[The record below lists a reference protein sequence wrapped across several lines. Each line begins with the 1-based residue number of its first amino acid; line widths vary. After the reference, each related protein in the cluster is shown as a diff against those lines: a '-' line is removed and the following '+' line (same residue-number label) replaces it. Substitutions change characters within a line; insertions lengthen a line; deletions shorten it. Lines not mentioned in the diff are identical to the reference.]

1 MADPVGEDGWL
12 TLVDEASRTA
22 SDLEQ
27 RVGVVELYKRA
38 ISTEPWSIKLW
49 LAYCEWVW
57 SLYTDCQTA
66 DAGWPEEEQLLG
78 QELFSLEIA
87 LDVWQQGAQ
96 ATQYRLN
103 DSHELWNRWVSIE
116 QEELS
121 KSLTEEKIDRIR
133 SLFLDRLQI
142 PHATWDET
150 SQMFSTFIT
159 RYDEPAWESTM
170 VETTKLAKPAKDLY
184 SWRESQELKLQRAME
199 SGDVEAQKS
208 VMGDYLEWEVE
219 QAEKRNRKGASVYPL
234 ILCVALYERALS
246 STALG
251 LEPSTW
257 EDYMDFLSNTRSAVP
272 QAQLPTILSVIQRA
286 TSHCPWSGPLW
297 GRYIEIAE
305 SEKLAFEDLERIKH
319 AATNTNPL
327 DRDGMGGVVE
337 FFVAWSGYLKRR
349 TAVQGA
355 TDEDIDVAEM
365 GLPTALESVQDW
377 GQRVYGKKDYKGD
390 PQFRIERI
398 MIQHLTQKGSIEEA
412 RGYWRKLVN
421 THADSY
427 EFWQQYYLWEMTVYR
442 PNAPPS
448 LATMVLH
455 QALHREALDW
465 PEKIMEVYI
474 RHCVNYEEVETL
486 LVARR
491 TVRRL
496 SKKVAKRREREAV
509 EAAAIY
515 AQQQPEVAADEAMT
529 DGSPSG
535 VSKRKRESVSEDVA
549 GSASKKVKSLDQE
562 ALRQQHLK
570 RDRENTTVL
579 VTNLPAEVTQ
589 TKIRQYFKEYGH
601 MNSMTLKTNAD
612 GISSTALI
620 EFRSPEDV
628 QSALLRDGKYFIDRQ
643 IRVEPGTGLTLYV
656 TNYPPSADD
665 AYMCEL
671 FKDCGEIFSVR
682 WPSLKHNTHRRFCY
696 ISFRTQEAA
705 ASATQLHDKKLGGV
719 YKLIAQYSDPG
730 NKKSREGA
738 LAEGREIH
746 ITSLDKSLSEENLK
760 DVFAQYGKVERVR
773 ILTNRVG
780 ESSGAAFISF
790 EKKEEATAALAM
802 DNTKLKA
809 SVLKVEMSTHKN
821 FKPTATSMGTKGL
834 SASPAPDADGNSV
847 MSASPAPEAHATNTL
862 AKTHPAA
869 TESANRTITLMNIP
883 DTVNDA
889 RIRVLAEPY
898 GDIVKLV
905 LRPDHQGAI
914 IEFADIAAAG
924 RAALGLE
931 NHELVPG
938 RRLRT
943 GGLKDLFREKDEI
956 KTDRIQIGQGKKAPA
971 SFIQP
976 SAPIRRP
983 GPGGRGGLGMKKRGL
998 GYSAVSASWSG
1009 SGDIHGQGKAA
1020 ENKVPKS
1027 NAEFKAMFVSGGK
1040 E

>member
-12 TLVDEASRTA
+12 ALVDEASRTA

-38 ISTEPWSIKLW
+38 IAAEPWSIKLW

-103 DSHELWNRWVSIE
+103 DSHELWNRWVAIE

-121 KSLTEEKIDRIR
+121 KAPTKEKIDRIR
-133 SLFLDRLQI
+133 TLFLDRLQI
-142 PHATWDET
+142 PHASWDET
-150 SQMFSTFIT
+150 SQLFSTFIT
-159 RYDEPAWESTM
+159 KYDEPAWESTM
-170 VETTKLAKPAKDLY
+170 VETTKLAKRAKDLY
-184 SWRESQELKLQRAME
+184 SWREAHELKLQQTME

-208 VMGDYLEWEVE
+208 VMGDYLEWEVG
-219 QAEKRNRKGASVYPL
+219 QAEKKNRKGSSVNPS
-234 ILCVALYERALS
+234 ILCVALYERALA

-251 LEPSTW
+251 LEPNTW

-272 QAQLPTILSVIQRA
+272 QAQLPNILSVIQRA
-286 TSHCPWSGPLW
+286 TIHCPWSGPLW

-305 SEKLAFEDLERIKH
+305 SERLTFEDLEQIKH

-327 DRDGMGGVVE
+327 DRDGMGSVVE

-349 TAVQGA
+349 SVVEGA

-398 MIQHLTQKGSIEEA
+398 LIQHLTQKGSLEEA
-412 RGYWRKLVN
+412 RSYWRRLIS

-427 EFWQQYYLWEMTVYR
+427 EFWQQYYLWEMTVCK

-448 LATMVLH
+448 LATAVLH
-455 QALHREALDW
+455 QAVIRENLDW
-465 PEKIMEVYI
+465 PEKMLEVYI

-496 SKKVAKRREREAV
+496 AKKVAQRREREAAQ
-509 EAAAIY
+509 AAAMY
-515 AQQQPEVAADEAMT
+515 AQHQPEVAAEHSLI

-535 VSKRKRESVSEDVA
+535 ASKRKRESVSEDVA
-549 GSASKKVKSLDQE
+549 GSVNKKVKSLDQE
-562 ALRQQHLK
+562 ALREQHLK

-579 VTNLPAEVTQ
+579 VTNLPADVTQ

-601 MNSMTLKTNAD
+601 MNSITLKTDPD
-612 GISSTALI
+612 GHSSTAFI
-620 EFRSPEDV
+620 EFRTPEDV
-628 QSALLRDGKYFIDRQ
+628 QSARLRDGKYFVDKQ

-665 AYMCEL
+665 TYMRDL
-671 FKDCGEIFSVR
+671 FKDCGEIFSIR
-682 WPSLKHNTHRRFCY
+682 RPSLKHNTHRRFCY

-705 ASATQLHDKKLGGV
+705 ASATQLHGKKLGGA
-719 YKLIAQYSDPG
+719 YKLVAQYSDPD
-730 NKKSREGA
+730 NRKSREGA

-746 ITSLDKSLSEENLK
+746 ITSLDRTLTEEDLK
-760 DVFAQYGKVERVR
+760 EVFARYGKVERVR
-773 ILTNRVG
+773 ILTNRAG
-780 ESSGAAFISF
+780 ENTGAAFMAF
-790 EKKEEATAALAM
+790 EKKEGATAALAM
-802 DNTKLKA
+802 DKTKLKG

-821 FKPTATSMGTKGL
+821 FKPIATSVGT
-834 SASPAPDADGNSV
+834 SASPGPDADGDSV
-847 MSASPAPEAHATNTL
+847 MSASPTPESRVMNTHAQN
-862 AKTHPAA
+862 HPTA
-869 TESANRTITLMNIP
+869 TDSSNRTITLMNIP

-889 RIRVLAEPY
+889 RIRVIAEPY
-898 GDIVKLV
+898 GEIVKLV

-914 IEFADIAAAG
+914 VEYIDTAAAG

-931 NHELVPG
+931 NHEIVPG
-938 RRLRT
+938 RRLRI
-943 GGLKDLFREKDEI
+943 GGLKDLFRQKDEI
-956 KTDRIQIGQGKKAPA
+956 KTDRIQTGQSKKAPA

-976 SAPIRRP
+976 NVPIRRP
-983 GPGGRGGLGMKKRGL
+983 GPGGRGGLGTKKRGL
-998 GYSAVSASWSG
+998 GYSAASASG
-1009 SGDIHGQGKAA
+1009 SGSGEINGHGKAD
-1020 ENKVPKS
+1020 ENKGPKS
-1027 NAEFKAMFVSGGK
+1027 NADFKAMFVGGGK
-1040 E
+1040 Q